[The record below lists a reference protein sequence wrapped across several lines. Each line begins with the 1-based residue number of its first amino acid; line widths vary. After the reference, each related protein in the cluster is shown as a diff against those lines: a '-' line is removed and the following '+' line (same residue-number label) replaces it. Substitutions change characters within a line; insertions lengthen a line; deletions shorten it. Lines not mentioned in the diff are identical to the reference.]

1 MMRFFGILTVM
12 FMLAGLLLIGY
23 PATPETSV
31 YADGHYGGG
40 GGGGGA
46 TGGGGTTTTT
56 STGNFF
62 GSTGDIS
69 VTGDSSSSTGDSSG
83 LIETATYSTS
93 SSDVGGY
100 DGGGYIDASGFNT
113 SAIDTTSYASVE
125 YPEYSYMDIETLE
138 QSTLFNTGEG
148 QAVIIGT
155 DGSVLFSQS
164 GDFQGGQGSDTP
176 TGSVDLHQLAL
187 FGIDLPEGFQYIS
200 SDVSVSIDAGDGSGG
215 SGQVIQLDVGSF
227 LGSSVDSNI
236 AALLIAN
243 GVQSTG
249 TGDECQ
255 ECYIASVGPN
265 SGVSTDFLEIILAPQ
280 SDAAADGAAATQGV
294 TVEDLVVLGPG
305 FAEENAPGIASHWA
319 TAQAQD
325 NAVWTEMLNQGG
337 DALGDG
343 SQLWTNAVA
352 GGNPDDFTTK
362 IVTMA
367 LSSIQGFD
375 ALLIPP
381 DQADDLFDRAVLL
394 SVPFAT
400 DAVGEN
406 ASLGVIEPGYVDVT
420 TGLWQAMR
428 VQDRLG
434 TDAVVATSLLG
445 GQDFEI
451 VRSGE
456 SAMGTDGL
464 GDLLAVVLGGGTG
477 SGIVFDGPDTVL
489 TTDTTGEDD
498 TTSGITTGL
507 DIGDNAELIL
517 DAGAAIDVADFGN
530 WSEVA
535 AANYIGLRD
544 PNDFVSDS
552 STDTLTGVAAALG
565 HGVGELID
573 SGEVVSDIYRA
584 WVSELEYDNPN
595 ADLGGF
601 SNEILSR
608 STEVDLDS
616 YTTDAAVG
624 LVRSAD
630 GLHTVPDDNLFSII
644 NTRPVDLIGA
654 DILDE
659 IFGTLTTE
667 LIVAV
672 DNEQV
677 QDAVRIMAADR
688 LQEGTFA
695 EIAAGGETAGLI
707 YETLASDVEG
717 FVIIVLGDDLLVEG
731 ALDAFS
737 AGCDWYSPH
746 APLPCA

>member
-1 MMRFFGILTVM
+1 M
-12 FMLAGLLLIGY
+12 A
-23 PATPETSV
+23 
-31 YADGHYGGG
+31 
-40 GGGGGA
+40 
-46 TGGGGTTTTT
+46 
-56 STGNFF
+56 
-62 GSTGDIS
+62 
-69 VTGDSSSSTGDSSG
+69 
-83 LIETATYSTS
+83 
-93 SSDVGGY
+93 
-100 DGGGYIDASGFNT
+100 
-113 SAIDTTSYASVE
+113 TSYASVE

-236 AALLIAN
+236 AALLTAN

-265 SGVSTDFLEIILAPQ
+265 SGVSTDFLEVILAPQ
-280 SDAAADGAAATQGV
+280 PLAAADGAAATQGV
-294 TVEDLVVLGPG
+294 TIEDLVVLGPG
-305 FAEENAPGIASHWA
+305 FAEANAPGIASHWA

-325 NAVWTEMLNQGG
+325 NAVWTEILNQGG
-337 DALGDG
+337 NALGDG

-352 GGNPDDFTTK
+352 AGNPDDFTTE

-367 LSSIQGFD
+367 LSSIQGHE

-381 DQADDLFDRAVLL
+381 DQADSLFDRAVLQ

-400 DAVGEN
+400 DAGGED
-406 ASLGVIEPGYVDVT
+406 ASVGVIEPWYIDVT
-420 TGLWQAMR
+420 TGLWQAMSS
-428 VQDRLG
+428 VDRLG
-434 TDAVVATSLLG
+434 TDANAAASLLG

-464 GDLLAVVLGGGTG
+464 GDLLAVVLGGATG
-477 SGIVFDGPDTVL
+477 SGIVFDGPDTIVDDA
-489 TTDTTGEDD
+489 TAGIVFDGPDTIDSAATGEDD

-535 AANYIGLRD
+535 AANY
-544 PNDFVSDS
+544 
-552 STDTLTGVAAALG
+552 
-565 HGVGELID
+565 VG
-573 SGEVVSDIYRA
+573 
-584 WVSELEYDNPN
+584 
-595 ADLGGF
+595 
-601 SNEILSR
+601 
-608 STEVDLDS
+608 
-616 YTTDAAVG
+616 
-624 LVRSAD
+624 
-630 GLHTVPDDNLFSII
+630 
-644 NTRPVDLIGA
+644 
-654 DILDE
+654 
-659 IFGTLTTE
+659 
-667 LIVAV
+667 
-672 DNEQV
+672 
-677 QDAVRIMAADR
+677 
-688 LQEGTFA
+688 
-695 EIAAGGETAGLI
+695 
-707 YETLASDVEG
+707 
-717 FVIIVLGDDLLVEG
+717 
-731 ALDAFS
+731 
-737 AGCDWYSPH
+737 
-746 APLPCA
+746 

>member
-1 MMRFFGILTVM
+1 M
-12 FMLAGLLLIGY
+12 
-23 PATPETSV
+23 
-31 YADGHYGGG
+31 
-40 GGGGGA
+40 
-46 TGGGGTTTTT
+46 
-56 STGNFF
+56 
-62 GSTGDIS
+62 
-69 VTGDSSSSTGDSSG
+69 
-83 LIETATYSTS
+83 
-93 SSDVGGY
+93 
-100 DGGGYIDASGFNT
+100 
-113 SAIDTTSYASVE
+113 E

-236 AALLIAN
+236 AALLTAN

-265 SGVSTDFLEIILAPQ
+265 SGVSTDFLEVILAPQ
-280 SDAAADGAAATQGV
+280 PLAAADGAAATQGV
-294 TVEDLVVLGPG
+294 TIEDLVVLGPG
-305 FAEENAPGIASHWA
+305 FAEANAPGIASHWA

-325 NAVWTEMLNQGG
+325 NAVWTEILNQGG
-337 DALGDG
+337 NALGDG

-352 GGNPDDFTTK
+352 AGNPDDFTTE

-367 LSSIQGFD
+367 LSSIQGHE

-381 DQADDLFDRAVLL
+381 DQADSLFDRAVLQ

-400 DAVGEN
+400 DAGGED
-406 ASLGVIEPGYVDVT
+406 ASVGVIEPWYIDVT
-420 TGLWQAMR
+420 TGLWQAMSS
-428 VQDRLG
+428 VDRLG
-434 TDAVVATSLLG
+434 TDANAAASLLG

-464 GDLLAVVLGGGTG
+464 GDLLAVVLGGATG
-477 SGIVFDGPDTVL
+477 SGIVFDGPDTIVDDA
-489 TTDTTGEDD
+489 TAGIVFDGPDTIDSAATGEDD

-535 AANYIGLRD
+535 AANYVGLTN
-544 PNDFVSDS
+544 PNDFVSES

-573 SGEVVSDIYRA
+573 SGVVVSDIYRA

-595 ADLGGF
+595 ADVGGF

-608 STEVDLDS
+608 STGVDLDS
-616 YTTDAAVG
+616 YTTDAAIG
-624 LVRSAD
+624 LVNTAD
-630 GLHTVPDDNLFSII
+630 DLHTVPDENLFSII
-644 NTRPVDLIGA
+644 NTRPVDLIDA

-688 LQEGTFA
+688 LQAGTFA

-707 YETLASDVEG
+707 YETLA
-717 FVIIVLGDDLLVEG
+717 GDDGTIITDPDTGQSSLSTATNG
-731 ALDAFS
+731 QFS
-737 AGCDWYSPH
+737 AAALNTFGNLTYESTITATVTSP
-746 APLPCA
+746 

>member
-1 MMRFFGILTVM
+1 M
-12 FMLAGLLLIGY
+12 
-23 PATPETSV
+23 
-31 YADGHYGGG
+31 
-40 GGGGGA
+40 
-46 TGGGGTTTTT
+46 
-56 STGNFF
+56 
-62 GSTGDIS
+62 
-69 VTGDSSSSTGDSSG
+69 
-83 LIETATYSTS
+83 
-93 SSDVGGY
+93 
-100 DGGGYIDASGFNT
+100 
-113 SAIDTTSYASVE
+113 E

-236 AALLIAN
+236 AALLTAN

-265 SGVSTDFLEIILAPQ
+265 SGVSTDFLEVILAPQ
-280 SDAAADGAAATQGV
+280 PLAAADGAAATQGV
-294 TVEDLVVLGPG
+294 TIEDLVVLGPG
-305 FAEENAPGIASHWA
+305 FAEANAPGIASHWA

-325 NAVWTEMLNQGG
+325 NAVWTEILNQGG
-337 DALGDG
+337 NALGDG

-352 GGNPDDFTTK
+352 AGNPDDFTTE

-367 LSSIQGFD
+367 LSSIQGHE

-381 DQADDLFDRAVLL
+381 DQADSLFDRAVLQ

-400 DAVGEN
+400 DAGGED
-406 ASLGVIEPGYVDVT
+406 ASVGVIEPWYIDVT
-420 TGLWQAMR
+420 TGLWQAMSS
-428 VQDRLG
+428 VDRLG
-434 TDAVVATSLLG
+434 TDANAAASLLG

-464 GDLLAVVLGGGTG
+464 GDLLAVVLGGATG
-477 SGIVFDGPDTVL
+477 SGIVFDGPDTIVDDA
-489 TTDTTGEDD
+489 TAGIVFDGPDTIDSAATGEDD

-535 AANYIGLRD
+535 AANYVGLTN
-544 PNDFVSDS
+544 PNDFVSES

-573 SGEVVSDIYRA
+573 SGVVVSDIYRA

-595 ADLGGF
+595 ADVGGF

-608 STEVDLDS
+608 STGVDLDS
-616 YTTDAAVG
+616 YTTDAAIG
-624 LVRSAD
+624 LVNTAD
-630 GLHTVPDDNLFSII
+630 DLHTVPDENLFSII
-644 NTRPVDLIGA
+644 NTRPVDLIDA

-688 LQEGTFA
+688 LQAGTFA

-717 FVIIVLGDDLLVEG
+717 FVIIVLRDDLLVEG